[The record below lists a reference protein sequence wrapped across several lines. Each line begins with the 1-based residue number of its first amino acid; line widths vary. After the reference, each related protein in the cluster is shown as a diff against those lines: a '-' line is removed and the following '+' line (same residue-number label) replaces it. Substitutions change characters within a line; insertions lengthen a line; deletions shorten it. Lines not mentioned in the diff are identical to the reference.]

1 MSRTASASTVT
12 HMARALLA
20 LALLASAGCS
30 NEGTATFT
38 AGREPRQLSESE
50 VAEIKKTART
60 SHEFRKM
67 VRANMLADEAG
78 VAPKKS
84 SGKRPTN
91 NAR

>member
-1 MSRTASASTVT
+1 MSRPAPQSTVT
-12 HMARALLA
+12 HSARALLA
-20 LALLASAGCS
+20 LVLWASAGCS

-78 VAPKKS
+78 FAPKKS
-84 SGKRPTN
+84 TGKRPTN
-91 NAR
+91 KAR